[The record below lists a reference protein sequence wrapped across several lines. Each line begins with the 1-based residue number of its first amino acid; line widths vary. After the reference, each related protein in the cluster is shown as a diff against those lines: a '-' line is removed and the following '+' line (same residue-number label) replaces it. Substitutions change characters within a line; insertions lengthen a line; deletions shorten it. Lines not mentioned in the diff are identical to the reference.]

1 MFASFGGSPGGTA
14 STVLYQGHPPL
25 NLHYRPLQHSD
36 YDALKAIHRELF
48 PIDYEEVFFRKAV
61 AGEDRVF
68 SWAAVHSEY
77 GRDYLVGFVTARV
90 VYLYE
95 CDPLDRQVMGLAPKC
110 LDGDG
115 TVYVLTLG
123 VVPPCRQCGIARSL
137 LGLVHQHAS
146 RLRCRAIFL
155 HVISY
160 NDAAMRLY
168 GTSGYQAMARLP
180 NFYHLVTGRQPNP
193 DQSWFDAFL
202 YALFI
207 PPSGPELS
215 PAVQWAGGVLGAAV
229 APFRSMLGTFNVCI
243 PSWLCSCCRQTYS
256 TFLPF
261 ASTAGAAASQRSG
274 LKGGLADTATSGWQP
289 PLPQPPL
296 QQQQQRAPSSKQ
308 SAPHHSRQLQ
318 SQQLPQST
326 CTAPGVVCSAVDAE
340 QFLRMSHQQQYPPAL
355 QQDQQQQQ
363 QHQQSRCSGGGTLPK
378 GAVGGEPC
386 QKDRGAYNQGP
397 AGSSRR
403 SSGGT
408 EPPGS
413 QAQQQCNAASTSYGE
428 DSGAAGSSGASSAA
442 VSGDLVKHSGMS
454 TSSPPPPPPLAFHPQ
469 SKQQQ
474 MMMYSAPILRPPS
487 PPAPPS
493 LSSSLTS
500 LQQRHPHSSGSTS
513 PSYIG
518 WGGQSLGHHRS
529 HHPQHFHQA
538 SHGPQYGL
546 GTGGTAHGRTG
557 EHTRGGIH
565 RGGPQGF
572 AGGSLS
578 LHPQQQQH
586 QQAQPQQCQQQQRG
600 SVLTALFRPPTA
612 QWHPHSR

>member
-1 MFASFGGSPGGTA
+1 MSGFFGGSPDGTA

-36 YDALKAIHRELF
+36 YDALKAIHRDLF

-95 CDPLDRQVMGLAPKC
+95 CDPMDRQVMGLASKC

-243 PSWLCSCCRQTYS
+243 PSWLCRQTYS

-261 ASTAGAAASQRSG
+261 ASTIGAGASQHSAS
-274 LKGGLADTATSGWQP
+274 KGSLADTATSGWQP

-296 QQQQQRAPSSKQ
+296 QQQQQRATSSKQ

-318 SQQLPQST
+318 SQQLPLST
-326 CTAPGVVCSAVDAE
+326 CTAPGVVCSAVNAE
-340 QFLRMSHQQQYPPAL
+340 QFLSRGHQQQYPPA
-355 QQDQQQQQ
+355 QQQEQQQQELQQQQQ
-363 QHQQSRCSGGGTLPK
+363 QQQQSRCN
-378 GAVGGEPC
+378 GGERC
-386 QKDRGAYNQGP
+386 LKDWGAYSQGP
-397 AGSSRR
+397 AGSTSR

-408 EPPGS
+408 EQPGS
-413 QAQQQCNAASTSYGE
+413 QSQQQCNAGSTSYGV
-428 DSGAAGSSGASSAA
+428 DSGAAGSSGASSAS
-442 VSGDLVKHSGMS
+442 VSGDLMKHPGMS
-454 TSSPPPPPPLAFHPQ
+454 TVPPPPPPPAFHPQ
-469 SKQQQ
+469 SKQQV
-474 MMMYSAPILRPPS
+474 MMMYAAPVLRPPS
-487 PPAPPS
+487 PPVPPS

-529 HHPQHFHQA
+529 HHPQHFHQG
-538 SHGPQYGL
+538 SHGPPYVL
-546 GTGGTAHGRTG
+546 GTGSAAHGRTG

-565 RGGPQGF
+565 RGGPQSF
-572 AGGSLS
+572 AAGSLS
-578 LHPQQQQH
+578 LHPQQQQQ
-586 QQAQPQQCQQQQRG
+586 QQAQPQHCQQQQRG